1 MLGVAFFLECVMQ
14 QAPHMTPCVTYPR
27 LLTIA
32 GSDSSGG
39 AGIQADL
46 KTFAALGCYG
56 MSAITAL
63 TAQNTTGVQA
73 VAPTAPDMLRAQ
85 IDSVMSDVGCD
96 AIKIGMVPDAPS
108 IRALAQA
115 LREHAGAPVV
125 LDPVMVATAGSTLME
140 HSAAAV
146 LLQELVPL
154 SQLITPNLTE
164 AQQLVQQELHS
175 VADMLAAAHALRQKG
190 AAAVLIKGGHMAGD
204 ALSDVLVLADGSEHV
219 FTDARIATRNTHGTG
234 CTLSSAIAAYLALG
248 NSMLQAVQNGR
259 VYVRTALAA
268 GAQVRTGHGY
278 GPVNHGFAPQ
288 AMHLLSKA

>member
-1 MLGVAFFLECVMQ
+1 MSAANKPLAQRL
-14 QAPHMTPCVTYPR
+14 TYPR

-85 IDSVMSDVGCD
+85 IDSVMSDMGCD
-96 AIKIGMVPDAPS
+96 AAKIGMVPDVPS
-108 IRALAQA
+108 IRAVADA
-115 LREHAGAPVV
+115 LRAHRLQPVV
-125 LDPVMVATAGSTLME
+125 LDPVMVATSGSTLME

-146 LLQELVPL
+146 LLQELAPL
-154 SQLITPNLTE
+154 CQLITPNLHE
-164 AQQLVQQELHS
+164 AQLLAGQEIRNVQ
-175 VADMLAAAHALRQKG
+175 DMLAAAHALRQRG
-190 AAAVLIKGGHMAGD
+190 AAAVLVKGGHLAGD

-219 FTDARIATRNTHGTG
+219 FADTRIHTRNTHGTG
-234 CTLSSAIAAYLALG
+234 CTLSAAIAAHLALG
-248 NSMLQAVQNGR
+248 CDMVQAVQRGR
-259 VYVRTALAA
+259 AYLRAALAA
-268 GAQVRTGHGY
+268 GADVCAGHGH
-278 GPVNHGFAPQ
+278 GPVNHGFDPQ
-288 AMHLLSKA
+288 PMRTVAFAGHG